1 MWKSLIIQGSKFPF
15 SFLNGNSKSSACI
28 LKRFPLFQSIFL
40 LAKYYSLLLCFSSH
54 CISISNHFFLFISWF
69 RPAASCSSC
78 MQDGIYDDFE
88 ENWGE
93 EHSTYMRV
101 VAKESKSRERES
113 RKKKEI
119 EFQCLLTSFS
129 IWPGTAT
136 LSLLYLISNSP
147 KWKLKHK
154 ILFELQHTFSCTVI
168 KTIFDEILTW
178 KEKER
183 PKVTK
188 QVVSKG

>member
-136 LSLLYLISNSP
+136 LYCIWFPTAQSGNWNTRYCLNYSTRFPVL
-147 KWKLKHK
+147 W
-154 ILFELQHTFSCTVI
+154 F
-168 KTIFDEILTW
+168 KTIFDKHSYLQR
-178 KEKER
+178 KRKA
-183 PKVTK
+183 
-188 QVVSKG
+188 KGHKTG